1 MANRSVERVPIMK
14 SKRIQKLG
22 IAAAVF
28 ALLVVVAA
36 VIIPKLIDLNR
47 YRGLIVTELEKAV
60 EGKVEIGS
68 LAWGI
73 SNGISVSKVF
83 QSRMQAWCRLILK
96 SSVLTSSYLS
106 CRC

>member
-47 YRGLIVTELEKAV
+47 YRGLIVT
-60 EGKVEIGS
+60 
-68 LAWGI
+68 
-73 SNGISVSKVF
+73 
-83 QSRMQAWCRLILK
+83 
-96 SSVLTSSYLS
+96 
-106 CRC
+106 